1 MIFHQYSV
9 LALHNICMW
18 SKDHTW
24 LSAPW
29 PNLWPVIAWHILH
42 CRRWDTGSG
51 IRSSKQWFPWQSCW
65 KSCSSVSFSAGVF
78 SFWGPPTFWLVGKVA
93 DELSLQPGRY
103 QLNSVRCESFCS
115 QFAALCPH
123 YHTGQKAVC
132 HKRQKRTVWEKSMKE
147 GEALRQKQLFLV

>member
-1 MIFHQYSV
+1 MIHFTPFRTIYSIYLNIYPQKNLQHMIFHQYSV
-9 LALHNICMW
+9 LALYNICMW

-29 PNLWPVIAWHILH
+29 PNLWPVIAWRILH

-93 DELSLQPGRY
+93 DELSLQPGRSTS
-103 QLNSVRCESFCS
+103 NNI
-115 QFAALCPH
+115 
-123 YHTGQKAVC
+123 TD
-132 HKRQKRTVWEKSMKE
+132 KSNYKPYP
-147 GEALRQKQLFLV
+147 LYY